1 MLDTRRQLPERYPYG
16 NSSNGHLLGQQISEP
31 SCPNPYCNPPCKCM
45 TLFSVEKEVCLA
57 RNQMFMGH
65 VLRARVAD

>member
-31 SCPNPYCNPPCKCM
+31 CPAQILIA
-45 TLFSVEKEVCLA
+45 TLPASA
-57 RNQMFMGH
+57 
-65 VLRARVAD
+65 